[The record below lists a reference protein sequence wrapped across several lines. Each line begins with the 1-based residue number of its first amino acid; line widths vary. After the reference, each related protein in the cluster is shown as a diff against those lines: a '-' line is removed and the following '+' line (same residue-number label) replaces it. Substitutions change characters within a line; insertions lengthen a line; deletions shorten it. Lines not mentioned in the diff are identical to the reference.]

1 METDTTDFA
10 TSLPDIERVPS
21 ILAKLKAGYEDLVT
35 GGREGRRKLW
45 LLAQELQ
52 HAVSTAREMMTK
64 HCLSEP
70 AVLAVL
76 VFGVET
82 GLWKLMARN
91 GDKPQPVEELAVGI
105 NVDPELLSRLM
116 RHLGATGYLIE
127 TRSDEYLPT
136 SFIKAMSLDQ
146 IGGGYPASLACLS
159 RGTIG
164 FSKFARER
172 GFKNPCNDRDTSL
185 MMAYHTDQ
193 NVFSLIKSK
202 GYLASFNH
210 LMGGYGQGRLPWT
223 SFYPVEERLVVGAD
237 PSPVAPFLVDI
248 GGNIGHD
255 LERFQKK
262 YPKTPGLLFL
272 QDLEPVISGIKGLN
286 PKIIASIHDF
296 HTPQPITGAR
306 AYFMH
311 SCLHNWPDE
320 VCRNILMRITEAMQ
334 PGYSKLLINEI
345 VIPPTNG
352 HWEQT
357 SSDITMMALL
367 SSKERTER
375 AWRCLVESIPR
386 LSIQKIWHGG
396 VGNESLIECERV

>member
-146 IGGGYPASLACLS
+146 IGGGYPAS
-159 RGTIG
+159 
-164 FSKFARER
+164 
-172 GFKNPCNDRDTSL
+172 DTSL

-296 HTPQPITGAR
+296 HTPQPITGR
-306 AYFMH
+306 GDFCKSVYQRTR
-311 SCLHNWPDE
+311 LTI
-320 VCRNILMRITEAMQ
+320 IL
-334 PGYSKLLINEI
+334 
-345 VIPPTNG
+345 
-352 HWEQT
+352 
-357 SSDITMMALL
+357 
-367 SSKERTER
+367 
-375 AWRCLVESIPR
+375 
-386 LSIQKIWHGG
+386 
-396 VGNESLIECERV
+396 